1 MLSLNLK
8 PIFQARGIERPYS
21 FLVKS
26 GFTYHAANLLLNS
39 TTKSFRLDHIERL
52 CKILVCEPNDLLNYT
67 PENQNTL
74 PKEHPLNNLKQT
86 ENQKGINQ
94 TLATMPYKQLKQI
107 TTQINN
113 QTSEIDN

>member
-1 MLSLNLK
+1 MLALNLQ

-67 PENQNTL
+67 PENQNAL
-74 PKEHPLNNLKQT
+74 PKEHPLNNLIQT
-86 ENQKGINQ
+86 ENQKGIKQ
-94 TLATMPYKQLKQI
+94 TLATIPYKQLKQI
-107 TTQINN
+107 TNQINN
-113 QTSEIDN
+113 QTTEN

>member
-1 MLSLNLK
+1 MLTLNLK

-26 GFTYHAANLLLNS
+26 GFSYHTANLLLNS
-39 TTKSFRLDHIERL
+39 TTKSFRLDHIEKL
-52 CKILVCEPNDLLNYT
+52 CTILICEPNDLLLYSHYKD
-67 PENQNTL
+67 QQL
-74 PKEHPLNNLKQT
+74 PQEHPLNNLKQT
-86 ENQKGINQ
+86 ENQKGIQQ

-113 QTSEIDN
+113 QTTPEE